1 MTRSDKLRL
10 STVLRPLL
18 LGAVA
23 FTLAGCAAQSTG
35 YSDLDRASTD
45 QDALPAET
53 QPSDMVDPDTI
64 RFVTTDGDWSIWIA
78 SGSEPDSVCLILFAS
93 ANGSNTATTSCDTS
107 AGGVR
112 VDENAPGGNYLAIPD
127 SATPPDDATA
137 LSENVYR
144 IGTD

>member
-1 MTRSDKLRL
+1 LRSAREIRQSHPHALLIQQTVGRRRSEKLRNQKELEYMTRSDTPRL
-10 STVLRPLL
+10 STALRTLL
-18 LGAVA
+18 VGVVA

-53 QPSDMVDPDTI
+53 QPSEMVDPNTI

-93 ANGSNTATTSCDTS
+93 AEG
-107 AGGVR
+107 
-112 VDENAPGGNYLAIPD
+112 
-127 SATPPDDATA
+127 
-137 LSENVYR
+137 
-144 IGTD
+144 